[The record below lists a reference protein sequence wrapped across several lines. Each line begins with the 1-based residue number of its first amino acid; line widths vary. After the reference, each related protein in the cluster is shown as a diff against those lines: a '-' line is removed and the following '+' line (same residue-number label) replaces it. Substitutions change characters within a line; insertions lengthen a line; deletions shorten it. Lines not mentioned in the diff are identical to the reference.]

1 MHACM
6 PFGLA
11 PRLGEPPRLF
21 GGGTGVVFDGVVARW
36 SRVQGLGFRFQGL
49 GFRGTGTAPV
59 LSARPLFLDAEL
71 FGVAVSDG
79 GGDPA
84 KCPQIWAPKP
94 WTVLSS
100 ETLKSLP
107 F

>member
-1 MHACM
+1 M

-36 SRVQGLGFRFQGL
+36 SR
-49 GFRGTGTAPV
+49 FRGTGTAPV